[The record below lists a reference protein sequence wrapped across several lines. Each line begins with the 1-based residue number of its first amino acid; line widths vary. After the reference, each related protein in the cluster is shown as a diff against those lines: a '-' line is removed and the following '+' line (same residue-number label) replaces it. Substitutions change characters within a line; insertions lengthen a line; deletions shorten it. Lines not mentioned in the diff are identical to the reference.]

1 MLIDLKNFTPWL
13 SLFGGILI
21 GVAISI
27 LLLINGKIAG
37 ISGILSGLMR
47 PAPRDTSWR
56 VMFLLG
62 MITAPITYQVIV
74 DTPTIIIEASWSIM
88 ILAGILVGI
97 GTRVG
102 GGCTSGHGV
111 CGLARLSQR
120 SFVATT
126 TFILTG
132 ILTVFIAKHIFG
144 G

>member
-1 MLIDLKNFTPWL
+1 MLIDLKDFTPWL

-21 GVAISI
+21 GIAVSI
-27 LLLINGKIAG
+27 LLLFNGKIAG
-37 ISGILSGLMR
+37 ISGIIAGLMR
-47 PAPRDTSWR
+47 PSPRDTSWR

-62 MITAPITYQVIV
+62 LIAAPIVYQVIV
-74 DTPTIIIEASWSIM
+74 APPTIIIEAGWSII

-97 GTRVG
+97 GTRFS

-126 TFILTG
+126 IFVLAG
-132 ILTVFIAKHIFG
+132 ILTVFISKHVFG